1 MLKHPQPHYILPFAL
16 RRCKVCFSMSVQLT
30 GKERTVVY
38 KDLDSGRILSF
49 GVAGAPPLHVPPGIR
64 YETIECL
71 HASDLDRF
79 MDQYRQQHIE
89 DEERAAV
96 SKLERERGFRK
107 AVRDAVIARNAHLD
121 QFNRD
126 VNLRMLDAQDKL
138 YERILSQRM
147 RAIPQL
153 AAERYEQGGD
163 DTRIVKDGR
172 AGRLSQ

>member
-1 MLKHPQPHYILPFAL
+1 
-16 RRCKVCFSMSVQLT
+16 MSNVQLT

-38 KDLDSGRILSF
+38 RELGTGRLLCF
-49 GVAGAPPLHVPPGIR
+49 GIEGAPPLAVPGGTR
-64 YETIECL
+64 YETILCL

-107 AVRDAVIARNAHLD
+107 AVRDAVIARNVHLD
-121 QFNRD
+121 PFNRD
-126 VNLRMLDAQDKL
+126 VNLRMLDAQDAL
-138 YERILSQRM
+138 YERILSQRL

-163 DTRIVKDGR
+163 DTRIVKDGMK
-172 AGRLSQ
+172 GNLSQ

>member
-1 MLKHPQPHYILPFAL
+1 
-16 RRCKVCFSMSVQLT
+16 MSKTQNVQRPA
-30 GKERTVVY
+30 K
-38 KDLDSGRILSF
+38 SGRWSIGRSGRTGFYPF
-49 GVAGAPPLHVPPGIR
+49 GIVGAPPLHVPPGIR

-121 QFNRD
+121 ARN
-126 VNLRMLDAQDKL
+126 VAINLRMLDAQDQMYDFTL
-138 YERILSQRM
+138 RQRL
-147 RAIPQL
+147 RAIPKL
-153 AAERYEQGGD
+153 AAE
-163 DTRIVKDGR
+163 IVR
-172 AGRLSQ
+172 AGRG

>member
-1 MLKHPQPHYILPFAL
+1 MGN
-16 RRCKVCFSMSVQLT
+16 VQLT
-30 GKERTVVY
+30 GRERTCVY
-38 KDLDSGRILSF
+38 RELGTSRILSF
-49 GVAGAPPLHVPPGIR
+49 GIDGAPPLHVPPGIR
-64 YETIECL
+64 YETIPCL
-71 HASDLDRF
+71 HAHDLDRF
-79 MDQYRQQHIE
+79 MDQYRQQHID

-96 SKLERERGFRK
+96 DKLERERGFRK

-147 RAIPQL
+147 RAVPQL

-163 DTRIVKDGR
+163 ETRIVRDGMK
-172 AGRLSQ
+172 GTLSQ

>member
-1 MLKHPQPHYILPFAL
+1 VTQN
-16 RRCKVCFSMSVQLT
+16 VQLT
-30 GKERTVVY
+30 GKERTCVY
-38 KDLDSGRILSF
+38 RELGSGRILSF
-49 GVAGAPPLHVPPGIR
+49 GISGAPPLTVPQGIR

-79 MDQYRQQHIE
+79 MDQYRRQHIE

-126 VNLRMLDAQDKL
+126 VNLRMLDAQDTL
-138 YERILSQRM
+138 YERILSQRL
-147 RAIPQL
+147 RAVPKL
-153 AAERYEQGGD
+153 AAEMYEQGGD
-163 DTRIVKDGR
+163 ETRIVKDAVKGN
-172 AGRLSQ
+172 LSQ

>member
-1 MLKHPQPHYILPFAL
+1 MET
-16 RRCKVCFSMSVQLT
+16 RNVQLT

-38 KDLDSGRILSF
+38 RELGTSRILSF
-49 GVAGAPPLHVPPGIR
+49 GIDGAPPLHIPPGIR
-64 YETIECL
+64 YEAVPCL
-71 HASDLDRF
+71 HARDLDRF

-96 SKLERERGFRK
+96 DKLERERGFRK

-138 YERILSQRM
+138 YERILSQRL
-147 RAIPQL
+147 RAVPRL
-153 AAERYEQGGD
+153 AAEMYEEGGD
-163 DTRIVKDGR
+163 QTRIVKDGMK
-172 AGRLSQ
+172 GNLSQ

>member
-1 MLKHPQPHYILPFAL
+1 
-16 RRCKVCFSMSVQLT
+16 MSVQLT

-49 GVAGAPPLHVPPGIR
+49 GIAGAPPLHVPPGIR

-96 SKLERERGFRK
+96 EKLERERGFRK

-121 QFNRD
+121 PFNRD

-138 YERILSQRM
+138 YERILRQRM
-147 RAIPQL
+147 RAVPQL
-153 AAERYEQGGD
+153 AAERYEQDGD
-163 DTRIVKDGR
+163 DTRIVRDGMK
-172 AGRLSQ
+172 GNLSQ

>member
-1 MLKHPQPHYILPFAL
+1 
-16 RRCKVCFSMSVQLT
+16 
-30 GKERTVVY
+30 
-38 KDLDSGRILSF
+38 
-49 GVAGAPPLHVPPGIR
+49 
-64 YETIECL
+64 
-71 HASDLDRF
+71 

-121 QFNRD
+121 PFNRD

-138 YERILSQRM
+138 YERILSRRM

-153 AAERYEQGGD
+153 AAERYEEGGD
-163 DTRIVKDGR
+163 QTRIVRDGMK
-172 AGRLSQ
+172 GNLSQ